1 MSDVE
6 DRASEDEPEEGHV
19 GWFGVPPRP
28 VTNPEKLAEVLALD
42 PYAEM
47 DPAEVVD
54 RMKRGLVDPE
64 KDVAEMLERRRES
77 DE

>member
-6 DRASEDEPEEGHV
+6 DAASRGEGKGEHV

-28 VTNPEKLAEVLALD
+28 VTNPEKMAEILALD

-47 DPAEVVD
+47 DPAEVID
-54 RMKRGLVDPE
+54 RMKQGLIDPE
-64 KDVAEMLERRRES
+64 KDVADMLERRKTS
-77 DE
+77 DS